1 MKFDLDAVFV
11 EHGCAGYPLAT
22 RILRALPRDVP
33 VTHVADARE
42 AARPASG
49 ARDPFGAGKRR
60 MVIARRKTPFLMPCP
75 AGSPS
80 FACCGYLVLTLASN
94 CPMDCS
100 YCFLQEYLA
109 DNPAFQVYANF
120 TDSFDELDRLIAN
133 ARGRSFRVGTGE
145 LADSLAFDSLT
156 SISRELVDFFA
167 ARENL
172 TLELK
177 TKTDEIENLLAVDPR
192 GRVIVSWTLSPD
204 AVYRRSEHLTAAPA
218 ARIAAARAV
227 LDAGYRVA
235 FHFDPLI
242 AYPGAERDYLR
253 LIDELLDTVPPQQIS
268 FISMGG
274 LRMTPRLRGAAR
286 SRFPADPMLCG
297 EDVLASDGRFRT
309 FTPLRLSL
317 YRTLADRFRKAGAEI
332 PAYLCMEAASVHESV
347 FGAAPSRPNS
357 PMSRRSVRRK
367 APRKTKKPR
376 KTGALVELSRVTERA
391 CQAIQGYAGFKTMSR
406 PRKSS
411 LIGRVPIWLD
421 SSAEDRG
428 IEPLRL
434 QAAVQ
439 RLAGALST
447 HTGECPPKPRLLRN
461 EFY

>member
-11 EHGCAGYPLAT
+11 EHGCAGSALAT
-22 RILRALPRDVP
+22 RIVRALPRDVP
-33 VTHVADARE
+33 VTHVADNDTRE
-42 AARPASG
+42 ATRPASG

-60 MVIARRKTPFLMPCP
+60 LVIARRKTPFLTPCP
-75 AGSPS
+75 AGSS
-80 FACCGYLVLTLASN
+80 EFACCGYLVLTLASN

-100 YCFLQEYLA
+100 YCFLQEFIA

-120 TDSFDELDRLIAN
+120 TDSFDELDRLAGN
-133 ARGRSFRVGTGE
+133 ARGRSFRVGTGD

-156 SISRELVDFFA
+156 SMSRDLIDFFA
-167 ARENL
+167 SRENL

-177 TKTDEIENLLAVDPR
+177 TKTDEIENLLGLDPR
-192 GRVIVSWTLSPD
+192 GRVLVSWTLSPD
-204 AVYRRSEHLTAAPA
+204 AVYRSSEHLTASPA

-242 AYPGAERDYLR
+242 AYPGAERDYLG
-253 LIDELLDTVPPQQIS
+253 LIDELLDTVAPKQIS

-286 SRFPADPMLCG
+286 SRFPGDPMLCG
-297 EDVLASDGRFRT
+297 EDVLASDGRLRT

-347 FGAAPSRPNS
+347 FGAAPSRP
-357 PMSRRSVRRK
+357 
-367 APRKTKKPR
+367 
-376 KTGALVELSRVTERA
+376 
-391 CQAIQGYAGFKTMSR
+391 AI
-406 PRKSS
+406 
-411 LIGRVPIWLD
+411 IGN
-421 SSAEDRG
+421 
-428 IEPLRL
+428 
-434 QAAVQ
+434 
-439 RLAGALST
+439 RLA
-447 HTGECPPKPRLLRN
+447 RD
-461 EFY
+461 